1 MRRVKCTL
9 SEQICPPGFAPSAQ
23 IGALDVEVEPLS
35 QARNTNGLR
44 VVGSEELARCH
55 SNGKLVAGT
64 KTREEIFTGNRGYHA
79 RTGEPVTAKEGAVCI
94 SEQLSAINGRS
105 LDTFERQRLTAD
117 DLQKVL
123 CSIDVATILLDN
135 DLNIRFFT
143 PATKLIFNV
152 TPGDIGRTL
161 DERSSLALDG
171 TLVNDAKKVLRS
183 LEPIEREI
191 EVRSGACYLRRIL
204 PYRYEGKRI
213 EGIVITFA
221 DITHQKEATA
231 ALEYARMHADSANV
245 AKSRFLAA
253 ASHDLRQPL
262 QTLVLLQELLAKLVV
277 GEKAQKLLARFD
289 QTLCGMSEMLNALLD
304 INQIE
309 AGTVRAELETFRIDT
324 VLDRVTAEL
333 AYQAEAQRIALRVLP
348 CTLSVCSDA
357 RLLEQMIRNLV
368 ANALK
373 YTKRGRVLVGCRRR
387 NGNLSIEIWDT
398 GVGIA
403 ESQLQDIFEEYH
415 QLDNAARD
423 RSLGLGL
430 GLSIVRRLGVLL
442 DHPVRVR
449 SQLGKGSVF
458 SIEVKQSPGGKPA
471 RVEGKE
477 PGIQG
482 KRHDPRW
489 ARTVFVV
496 ENDPEVRGLLE
507 IGLSTE
513 GHQVVTANDGVEALN
528 LIERGANQP
537 DLVIS
542 DFNFPNGMGGLC
554 VAAKLRARLRRSVP
568 VIILTGDISTK
579 TLRDIAV
586 QKCEHLNKPASL
598 KELIAAIERLVPAPA
613 FPENAPVTASVG
625 AAAGMAHVIYVVD
638 DDSDVRQAI
647 RGMLEHD
654 GHLVEDYGDAEAFLN
669 AYRPGRNACLLID
682 ANLPGISGLDLVK
695 LLKNVGCSVPAIMIT
710 GQSDVPTAVEAM
722 KAGAADFFEK
732 PIRGAE
738 LFAGVARALELSLDS
753 GKLMK
758 SRADAAGHL
767 ACLTRRQRQ
776 IMEMVLAGHPSKN
789 IAADLGIS
797 QRTVENHRASI
808 MKKAGVR
815 SLPAL
820 TRMALA
826 AAGTLM
832 TDQSFTII
840 AEALSS

>member
-1 MRRVKCTL
+1 M
-9 SEQICPPGFAPSAQ
+9 
-23 IGALDVEVEPLS
+23 
-35 QARNTNGLR
+35 
-44 VVGSEELARCH
+44 
-55 SNGKLVAGT
+55 
-64 KTREEIFTGNRGYHA
+64 
-79 RTGEPVTAKEGAVCI
+79 TAV
-94 SEQLSAINGRS
+94 
-105 LDTFERQRLTAD
+105 

-143 PATKLIFNV
+143 PAAKLIFNV
-152 TPGDIGRTL
+152 TPGDIGRSL
-161 DERSSLALDG
+161 EEGSSLALDG
-171 TLVNDAKKVLRS
+171 TLMNDAKKVLRN

-221 DITHQKEATA
+221 DITHHKEAAA
-231 ALEYARMHADSANV
+231 ALEYARIQADSANI

-277 GEKAQKLLARFD
+277 DEKVQKLVARFD
-289 QTLCGMSEMLNALLD
+289 QTLCDMSGMLNALLD

-309 AGTVRAELETFRIDT
+309 AGTVRTELETFRIDT

-348 CTLSVCSDA
+348 CTLAVCSDP

-398 GVGIA
+398 GVGIP

-430 GLSIVRRLGVLL
+430 GLSIVRRLGILL
-442 DHPVRVR
+442 DHPVKVR

-458 SIEVKQSPGGKPA
+458 SIEVKQSPGGKLA
-471 RVEGKE
+471 CVEGKG

-482 KRHDPRW
+482 KRHNSGR
-489 ARTVFVV
+489 ARTVLIV
-496 ENDPEVRGLLE
+496 EDDSEVRGLLE
-507 IGLSTE
+507 IGLGTE
-513 GHQVVTANDGVEALN
+513 GHQVLAANDGVEALN
-528 LIERGANQP
+528 LMERDANQP

-542 DFNFPNGMGGLC
+542 DFNLPSGMDGLC

-598 KELIAAIERLVPAPA
+598 KELIAVIERLVPAPA
-613 FPENAPVTASVG
+613 FPENAPVTTSVG
-625 AAAGMAHVIYVVD
+625 AAAGKAHVIYVVD
-638 DDSDVRQAI
+638 DDTNVRQAI
-647 RGMLEHD
+647 RGILEQD
-654 GHLVEDYGDAEAFLN
+654 GHLVEDYGDGEAFLN

-682 ANLPGISGLDLVK
+682 ANLPGISGLDL
-695 LLKNVGCSVPAIMIT
+695 LKRLKKVGCSVPAIMIT
-710 GQSDVPTAVEAM
+710 GQSDVPMAVEAM
-722 KAGAADFFEK
+722 KAGAADFLEK
-732 PIRGAE
+732 PIRGIE
-738 LFAGVARALELSLDS
+738 LLAGVGRALESSHDA
-753 GKLMK
+753 GQFTEWHK
-758 SRADAAGHL
+758 DAADHL

-820 TRMALA
+820 ARVALA
-826 AAGTLM
+826 AVGALT
-832 TDQSFTII
+832 TDQSLATIS
-840 AEALSS
+840 EALFS